1 MATIKVNFGEGGANV
16 APKGAQGS
24 PDLATALRD
33 IADDLAML
41 KAAVDQLIAD
51 HGGTVALVNE
61 LKADFNAVL
70 AKLDLDA
77 GVSDTDYAALHST
90 TTADATNTATTTAIK
105 TVKG

>member
-1 MATIKVNFGEGGANV
+1 MATIKTSFGEGGANI
-16 APKGAQGS
+16 APKGAQGT

-51 HGGTVALVNE
+51 FGGT
-61 LKADFNAVL
+61 
-70 AKLDLDA
+70 
-77 GVSDTDYAALHST
+77 
-90 TTADATNTATTTAIK
+90 ATTATTTALK